1 MSQKNGDQLWQ
12 RLKQATTL
20 SEYRRIQCVY
30 LREKYSYTSNQIADI
45 TTYHPASV
53 RRIQSEYRK
62 HGVGALSPKPKGGR
76 NSIRLLFCL
85 SFVCLAGC
93 GATVSSPLTG
103 VLYTE
108 VQGPVETTGH
118 TINEGYASG
127 SATAT
132 SILGLIA
139 AGDASI
145 DTAARNGGITKIYYV
160 DYETTSLL
168 GLFGTYTVIVY
179 GERGEQADK
188 ADKADNPKQRK
199 APAVS
204 QATTTAPNK

>member
-76 NSIRLLFCL
+76 NHQNL
-85 SFVCLAGC
+85 SLA
-93 GATVSSPLTG
+93 
-103 VLYTE
+103 
-108 VQGPVETTGH
+108 
-118 TINEGYASG
+118 
-127 SATAT
+127 
-132 SILGLIA
+132 
-139 AGDASI
+139 D
-145 DTAARNGGITKIYYV
+145 
-160 DYETTSLL
+160 
-168 GLFGTYTVIVY
+168 
-179 GERGEQADK
+179 EQAFVADLAAK
-188 ADKADNPKQRK
+188 AEGGQIIEISQIYRAYEEKVGKPVGKSTVYALLHRHQWRKVVPRPQHPKHDEQ
-199 APAVS
+199 AVE
-204 QATTTAPNK
+204 AFKKIPYAY